1 LQCRFNIFSGPGSWK
16 EHALMAKWLNTT
28 SETRGRL
35 LERFAKGTANYWFAF
50 FADFAT
56 AMFFLYWELAVNRGG
71 VLTTVAMFGLGFVL
85 WGLTEYVFHR
95 WVYHQDEGIFGD
107 GHRIHHTQAD
117 TLIAMPWF
125 MTTMTMFILWYLA
138 GQTLG
143 IPYFSSILAGWL
155 VGFVWYSLVHH
166 SHHHWA
172 IRGSWIRRLK
182 AYHRVHHQFPDHN
195 YGVTMRMWDIVFRT
209 QYRKPVSG
217 QNRDALPGEGYA
229 ENRREPA
236 LADA

>member
-1 LQCRFNIFSGPGSWK
+1 
-16 EHALMAKWLNTT
+16 
-28 SETRGRL
+28 
-35 LERFAKGTANYWFAF
+35 
-50 FADFAT
+50 
-56 AMFFLYWELAVNRGG
+56 MFFLYWELYVNHGRI
-71 VLTTVAMFGLGFVL
+71 LTTVAMFVLGFVL

-107 GHRIHHTQAD
+107 GHRIHHTQAE

-138 GQTLG
+138 GHTLG
-143 IPYFSSILAGWL
+143 IPYFSSVLAGWL

-209 QYRKPVSG
+209 QYRKSVSG
-217 QNRDALPGEGYA
+217 QTRAMPPVEGFT
-229 ENRREPA
+229 ESHREPA